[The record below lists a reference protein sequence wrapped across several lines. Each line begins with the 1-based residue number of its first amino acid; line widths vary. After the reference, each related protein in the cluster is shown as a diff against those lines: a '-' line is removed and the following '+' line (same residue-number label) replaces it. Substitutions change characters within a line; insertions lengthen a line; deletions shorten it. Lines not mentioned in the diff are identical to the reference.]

1 MTDTTTTATDTSEE
15 VYMPSGGDGGRVGGM
30 SFETLAVSAFIFG
43 IFAIVAAIFAI
54 GMSARAV
61 EVANNGGGGGG
72 TEASAGGGGGGGA
85 ASVDVAMSEF
95 AFDPS
100 DIKVAENGKIVLTNN
115 GQMEHDFSVEGLTS
129 DLIKPGASGEL
140 ELKGV
145 APGEYKFICTVAGH
159 EAAGMKGT
167 ITVG

>member
-15 VYMPSGGDGGRVGGM
+15 VYMPSGGDGGRVEDV

-85 ASVDVAMSEF
+85 ASVDVAMTEF
-95 AFDPS
+95 RVRPIRHQGGRERQDRPHRRSS
-100 DIKVAENGKIVLTNN
+100 D
-115 GQMEHDFSVEGLTS
+115 
-129 DLIKPGASGEL
+129 
-140 ELKGV
+140 
-145 APGEYKFICTVAGH
+145 
-159 EAAGMKGT
+159 GT
-167 ITVG
+167 QLLG